1 MDEMVPFI
9 DGMLTIPFQRVK
21 ADKQVG
27 QRSISPPRMSIMS
40 KDSAD
45 DRLDTIYSVYGC
57 FHNMSAQNAA
67 SLEAGVEDIL
77 EYQDT
82 QSTSNVNMELMI
94 DEIRQT
100 LVDFRNGV
108 AQISQRLVTKP
119 EGSRGGTPQGGR

>member
-1 MDEMVPFI
+1 
-9 DGMLTIPFQRVK
+9 
-21 ADKQVG
+21 
-27 QRSISPPRMSIMS
+27 MS
-40 KDSAD
+40 
-45 DRLDTIYSVYGC
+45 T
-57 FHNMSAQNAA
+57 QNAA

-82 QSTSNVNMELMI
+82 QSMFYFNAKLII

-119 EGSRGGTPQGGR
+119 EGSRGGTPQSGR

>member
-1 MDEMVPFI
+1 
-9 DGMLTIPFQRVK
+9 
-21 ADKQVG
+21 
-27 QRSISPPRMSIMS
+27 MS
-40 KDSAD
+40 
-45 DRLDTIYSVYGC
+45 T
-57 FHNMSAQNAA
+57 QNAA
-67 SLEAGVEDIL
+67 SLEAGVEEIL

-82 QSTSNVNMELMI
+82 QSTFCIKMGLKI

>member
-1 MDEMVPFI
+1 
-9 DGMLTIPFQRVK
+9 
-21 ADKQVG
+21 
-27 QRSISPPRMSIMS
+27 MS
-40 KDSAD
+40 
-45 DRLDTIYSVYGC
+45 T
-57 FHNMSAQNAA
+57 QNAA
-67 SLEAGVEDIL
+67 SLEAGVEEIL

-82 QSTSNVNMELMI
+82 QSMFYSSAKLIV

>member
-1 MDEMVPFI
+1 
-9 DGMLTIPFQRVK
+9 
-21 ADKQVG
+21 
-27 QRSISPPRMSIMS
+27 MST
-40 KDSAD
+40 K
-45 DRLDTIYSVYGC
+45 
-57 FHNMSAQNAA
+57 NAA

-82 QSTSNVNMELMI
+82 QSTFYLKMKLMI

>member
-1 MDEMVPFI
+1 LGPTPK
-9 DGMLTIPFQRVK
+9 LTNRL
-21 ADKQVG
+21 G
-27 QRSISPPRMSIMS
+27 GEISFHHVSLPCHI
-40 KDSAD
+40 AD
-45 DRLDTIYSVYGC
+45 DRLDTIYSMYGC
-57 FHNMSAQNAA
+57 FHNMSTQNAA

-82 QSTSNVNMELMI
+82 QSMFYLNTKLII

-119 EGSRGGTPQGGR
+119 EGSRGGTPQSGR

>member
-1 MDEMVPFI
+1 MVCFSILFQVSKLMDRLGRKISLYHVCPS
-9 DGMLTIPFQRVK
+9 LCL
-21 ADKQVG
+21 ADE
-27 QRSISPPRMSIMS
+27 
-40 KDSAD
+40 
-45 DRLDTIYSVYGC
+45 RLDTIYSVYGC
-57 FHNMSAQNAA
+57 FHNMSTKNAA

-82 QSTSNVNMELMI
+82 QSTFYLNMELML

-108 AQISQRLVTKP
+108 AQISQRFVTKP